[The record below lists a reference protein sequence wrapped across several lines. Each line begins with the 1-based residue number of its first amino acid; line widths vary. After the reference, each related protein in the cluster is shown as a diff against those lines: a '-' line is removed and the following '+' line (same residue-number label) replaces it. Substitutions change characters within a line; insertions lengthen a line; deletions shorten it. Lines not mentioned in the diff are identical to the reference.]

1 MQAASTVGFNQ
12 GKSLKRQG
20 VKAAVAALALCLG
33 LSAQAMTYPVDENT
47 VVVGEDTTYQVERG
61 GTTTL
66 EYVAAKFQLGLSN
79 MIEANPGVDPIVPMA
94 GTNLI
99 IPRRLLLPDTKRT
112 GIIVNSP
119 EMRLYYYHDNQVD
132 VLPIGIGQL
141 GTDTPLNWVT
151 KVERKRANP
160 TWTPTQKMHEEYAA
174 RGEYLPKVWPAG
186 PDNPMGLF
194 AIYIGRLY
202 AIHGTNADFGIGLR
216 VSHGCVRLRNEDIE
230 YLFNNVPV
238 GTRVQFINEPIK
250 TAEDDLGNL
259 YIEVHQP
266 LSMNEEEFETLDKN
280 LPFNFTKEQK
290 EFFARPEIN
299 QDILQQALSERS
311 GRVVLLN
318 PPEF

>member
-1 MQAASTVGFNQ
+1 M
-12 GKSLKRQG
+12 SLCAFG
-20 VKAAVAALALCLG
+20 I
-33 LSAQAMTYPVDENT
+33 TYQIDENT
-47 VVVGEDTTYQVERG
+47 AVVGAEDTYLVDKE

-66 EYVAAKFQLGLSN
+66 EYVAAQYQLGLSN
-79 MIEANPGVDPIVPMA
+79 MIEANPKADPIVPLN

-99 IPRRLLLPDTKRT
+99 IPNRAILPDAKRE

-119 EMRLYYYHDNQVD
+119 EMRLYYYHDDLVD

-141 GTDTPLNWVT
+141 GTDTPLDWTT

-160 TWTPTQKMHEEYAA
+160 TWTPTAKMHEEYRA
-174 RGEYLPKVWPAG
+174 RGETLPAVWPAG

-230 YLFNNVPV
+230 YLFNNVPI
-238 GTRVQFINEPIK
+238 GTRVQFINRPVK
-250 TAEDDLGNL
+250 YGEDQFGNL

-266 LSMNEEEFETLDKN
+266 LSKSEDEFETMEN
-280 LPFNFTKEQK
+280 LPFEFTKEDL
-290 EFFARPEIN
+290 EFMADPRID
-299 QDILQQALSERS
+299 QDILKQALTERS
-311 GRVVLLN
+311 GRVVWLN
-318 PPEF
+318 PVAF

>member
-1 MQAASTVGFNQ
+1 ML
-12 GKSLKRQG
+12 KSAFAGGMLW
-20 VKAAVAALALCLG
+20 ALSLCAFG
-33 LSAQAMTYPVDENT
+33 ITYQIDENT
-47 VVVGEDTTYQVERG
+47 AVVGTEDTYLVDKE

-66 EYVAAKFQLGLSN
+66 EYVAAQYQLGLSN
-79 MIEANPGVDPIVPMA
+79 MIEANPKADPIVPLN

-99 IPRRLLLPDTKRT
+99 IPNRAILPDAKRE

-119 EMRLYYYHDNQVD
+119 EMRLYYYHDDKVD

-141 GTDTPLNWVT
+141 GTDTPLNWTT

-160 TWTPTQKMHEEYAA
+160 TWTPTAKMHAEYRA
-174 RGEYLPKVWPAG
+174 RGETLPAVWPAG

-230 YLFNNVPV
+230 YLFNNVPI
-238 GTRVQFINEPIK
+238 GTRVQFINRPVK
-250 TAEDDLGNL
+250 YGEDQYGNL

-266 LSMNEEEFETLDKN
+266 LSKSEDEFETMEN
-280 LPFNFTKEQK
+280 LPFEFTKQDLA
-290 EFFARPEIN
+290 FMADPRIDQEI
-299 QDILQQALSERS
+299 LKQALTERS
-311 GRVVLLN
+311 GRVVWLN
-318 PPEF
+318 PVAF

>member
-1 MQAASTVGFNQ
+1 MSLGQHLHVLHVPQGFKAVATTVGLGLALLCSEAQAA
-12 GKSLKRQG
+12 
-20 VKAAVAALALCLG
+20 
-33 LSAQAMTYPVDENT
+33 TYPCTDT
-47 VVVGEDTTYQVERG
+47 TIMVGADTTYQISSE

-66 EYVAAKFQLGLSN
+66 EYVAAHYQLGLSN
-79 MIEANPGVDPIVPMA
+79 LIEANPGVDPIVPLNK
-94 GTNLI
+94 TNLI
-99 IPRRLLLPDTKRT
+99 IPTRSLLPDTIHE
-112 GIIVNSP
+112 GIVINTP
-119 EMRLYYYHDNQVD
+119 EMRLYYYHNGQVD

-160 TWTPTQKMHEEYAA
+160 TWTPTAKMHAEYRA
-174 RGEYLPKVWPAG
+174 RGEFLPKVWPAG

-194 AIYIGRLY
+194 ALYIGRLY

-230 YLFNNVPV
+230 YLFNQVPI

-250 TAEDDLGNL
+250 TAEDADGNL

-266 LSMNEEEFETLDKN
+266 LSMSEEEFETLDKN
-280 LPFNFTKEQK
+280 LPFTFTKEQE
-290 EFFARPEIN
+290 EFFKRPEVN
-299 QDILQQALSERS
+299 QEILQQALSERS

-318 PPEF
+318 PATF

>member
-1 MQAASTVGFNQ
+1 MFVKTRLLLGALSTCVF
-12 GKSLKRQG
+12 
-20 VKAAVAALALCLG
+20 LG
-33 LSAQAMTYPVDENT
+33 LSANASAMTYPVDDKT
-47 VVVGEDTTYQVERG
+47 VTVGQDDTYSIDRE

-66 EYVAAKFQLGLSN
+66 EFVAAKYQLGLSN
-79 MIEANPGVDPIVPMA
+79 MIEANPGVDPIVPVN

-99 IPRRLLLPDTKRT
+99 IPRQVLLPATPHK
-112 GIIVNSP
+112 GIVINSP
-119 EMRLYYYHDNQVD
+119 EMRLYYYHDNKVD

-151 KVERKRANP
+151 KVERKKEGP
-160 TWTPTQKMHEEYAA
+160 TWTPTAKMHAEYAA
-174 RGEYLPKVWPAG
+174 RGEPLPKVWPAG
-186 PDNPMGLF
+186 PDNPMGLY
-194 AIYIGRLY
+194 ALYIGNLY

-250 TAEDDLGNL
+250 TAEDEAGNL

-266 LSMNEEEFETLDKN
+266 LSMNEEEFETLDKD
-280 LPFNFTKEQK
+280 LPFNFTKEQL
-290 EFFARPEIN
+290 EFFKRPEIN
-299 QDILQQALSERS
+299 QDILKQALEDRS

-318 PPEF
+318 PATF

>member
-1 MQAASTVGFNQ
+1 MQAASSADKV
-12 GKSLKRQG
+12 KWLSRG
-20 VKAAVAALALCLG
+20 VTAGVAALALSVCAVA
-33 LSAQAMTYPVDENT
+33 SAVTYPIDEHT
-47 VVVGEDTTYQVERG
+47 VVVGADTTYQVERG

-66 EYVAAKFQLGLSN
+66 EYVSAQYQLGLSN

-99 IPRRLLLPDTKRT
+99 IPRRLLLPDTPRK

-119 EMRLYYYHDNQVD
+119 EMRLYYYHDNEVD

-160 TWTPTQKMHEEYAA
+160 TWTPTQKMHQEYAA
-174 RGEYLPKVWPAG
+174 RGETLPKVWPAG

-230 YLFNNVPV
+230 YLFNTVPV

-250 TAEDDLGNL
+250 TAEDAEGNL

-280 LPFNFTKEQK
+280 LPFTFTKEQQ
-290 EFFARPEIN
+290 EFFARPEVN
-299 QDILQQALSERS
+299 QDILHQALSERS